1 MLPPNTH
8 EDIFVKCLPSVMMG
22 LHLGTG
28 IARSYDSMVNF
39 VGNWQTLP
47 KQLPQ
52 LHVYLQGT
60 EDSDLFFPREILSVV
75 LLGSVVWAVLV
86 GVMRYHTVVWAAKLW
101 WPMTLTTA
109 PRAFGP
115 FGLHSSLE
123 KWLFKF
129 FAHFKIE
136 LFTSLLL
143 SFKSS
148 FHVLGTRP
156 ISEKWCVN
164 MFSSPVGYL
173 SNFLTGPFHSVKF
186 LTSKSVLSFS
196 LVSCALSV
204 LTRISWTSLKWMN
217 VTLGKLLI
225 FSKLQFADCS
235 W

>member
-101 WPMTLTTA
+101 WPMTLTMA
-109 PRAFGP
+109 PRTFGP

-136 LFTSLLL
+136 LFTFLLL

-148 FHVLGTRP
+148 SHVLGTR
-156 ISEKWCVN
+156 EMMCKYVL
-164 MFSSPVGYL
+164 L
-173 SNFLTGPFHSVKF
+173 SCG
-186 LTSKSVLSFS
+186 LSFQF
-196 LVSCALSV
+196 LNRALSLRKV
-204 LTRISWTSLKWMN
+204 FNFKVRFIIFFGFLCFVCFDTYFLNIS
-217 VTLGKLLI
+217 
-225 FSKLQFADCS
+225 
-235 W
+235 